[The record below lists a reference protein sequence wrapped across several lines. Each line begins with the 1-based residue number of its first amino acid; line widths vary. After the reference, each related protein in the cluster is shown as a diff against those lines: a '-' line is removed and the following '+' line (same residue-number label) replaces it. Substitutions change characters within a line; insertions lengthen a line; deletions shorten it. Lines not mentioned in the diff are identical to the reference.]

1 MVIKREK
8 LRRDLIRIQKE
19 ITVKRLSILF
29 NGNVPLTDAEKTW
42 LADVRNNFEI
52 SRKAEDFFYTFA
64 TFPSSNTPYLGNL
77 IDIVNNIKVSRK
89 PSSSEILFQN
99 QTAKVKSCKK
109 ENLDYSPY
117 HLKKFVKSDN
127 TSYLASSPVN
137 IAENEGNKES
147 YDINSNSSTNSQ
159 LDFENELL
167 DSDPKGHVDTSS
179 LNYIEKD
186 LLHKE
191 TENGISRRSGLQE
204 NGSLESRVLRNREL
218 TDCNNNANISTSKE
232 FMPGFYRRIFVK

>member
-19 ITVKRLSILF
+19 ITVKRLSLLF
-29 NGNVPLTDAEKTW
+29 NGNVPLTDTEKTW

-99 QTAKVKSCKK
+99 QTAKVKSSKK
-109 ENLDYSPY
+109 ENLNYSPY
-117 HLKKFVKSDN
+117 RVKKLIKSDDAN
-127 TSYLASSPVN
+127 YLESSPGD
-137 IAENEGNKES
+137 ITENEGNKES
-147 YDINSNSSTNSQ
+147 YDINSNSSSDSQ
-159 LDFENELL
+159 DFENELVE
-167 DSDPKGHVDTSS
+167 SDPKGHIDSS
-179 LNYIEKD
+179 SRNFLEKD
-186 LLHKE
+186 LSHKE
-191 TENGISRRSGLQE
+191 TEIGISRRSGLQE

-218 TDCNNNANISTSKE
+218 TDCNNNANISNSKE